1 MKPVDPRPFLKIEL
15 LGIASH
21 SSLGSSS
28 FSSLSDDAKFSDENN
43 VDVVVAD
50 AVDMIV
56 IDDVVVIVAD
66 EVVVKDFCDAVADD
80 KDVKSFI
87 VVTISNIGVSVL
99 IDVFNDD
106 DFLVTVF
113 EVVPKVS

>member
-28 FSSLSDDAKFSDENN
+28 FSSLSDNAKFSDENN

-56 IDDVVVIVAD
+56 IDDVVV
-66 EVVVKDFCDAVADD
+66 KDFCDAVADD
-80 KDVKSFI
+80 KEGKSFT

-106 DFLVTVF
+106 DFLVNVF

>member
-28 FSSLSDDAKFSDENN
+28 FSSLSDNAKFSDENN

-56 IDDVVVIVAD
+56 IDD
-66 EVVVKDFCDAVADD
+66 VVVKDFCDAVADD